1 LVFYPSQLFTW
12 TEVHV
17 FEVVRVISDRSSR
30 SPRMN
35 RFPRPVRIDREATGS
50 QSTQMRVQVQ
60 ATGDLM
66 WRLWY
71 WSIEPFVLVNDPL
84 VPGFLSQLH
93 FLPVVTVTSTHRPL
107 SELFSATFFHRLAV
121 N

>member
-1 LVFYPSQLFTW
+1 M
-12 TEVHV
+12 
-17 FEVVRVISDRSSR
+17 SR
-30 SPRMN
+30 SLRL
-35 RFPRPVRIDREATGS
+35 VRIDREWSDS
-50 QSTQMRVQVQ
+50 QSTQVRVQVQ

-71 WSIEPFVLVNDPL
+71 WSIEFFVLVNVPL

-93 FLPVVTVTSTHRPL
+93 FLPVVTVTLTNLPL
-107 SELFSATFFHRLAV
+107 SALCSATFFHRLAV